1 MPNKFRVVKQF
12 STGSASDPSWA
23 TNDGVYVAVLSGSSD
38 TLYEFEKESDAW
50 MKMVEL
56 SGSDS
61 TKRKYNVIEI

>member
-50 MKMVEL
+50 MKMV
-56 SGSDS
+56 
-61 TKRKYNVIEI
+61 